1 MAGRLIWESGG
12 LLVCVLRELLLRKII
27 TAAAIA
33 KATRT
38 ATSRKTTKGTGLL
51 AGDLVSVEP
60 GDFLACGGGGGGGG
74 LVGTP
79 TPSSGK
85 AEAGFHS
92 IVPAAWTLVLAAMRP
107 WATQARIVARSVGPY
122 CWPSFPMT
130 L

>member
-1 MAGRLIWESGG
+1 M
-12 LLVCVLRELLLRKII
+12 KII
-27 TAAAIA
+27 AAAAIA
-33 KATRT
+33 KATET
-38 ATSRKTTKGTGLL
+38 ATSRKTTEGTGLL

-74 LVGTP
+74 GGLMGTP
-79 TPSSGK
+79 APSSGK

-92 IVPAAWTLVLAAMRP
+92 VVPAAWTLVLAAMRP

-122 CWPSFPMT
+122 SWPSFPMT